1 MRGAGKMTAET
12 YLMYGDD
19 GIADRNDADEPDGVA
34 HFSFGAACVRR
45 LSCV

>member
-19 GIADRNDADEPDGVA
+19 GIADRNDADEQHYKAGKRKIA
-34 HFSFGAACVRR
+34 
-45 LSCV
+45 